1 MEPARGH
8 FSSGVQS
15 PEISE
20 EKFVKFSR
28 DVAREIGLFILCQ
41 LNDVIKCVRLGCE
54 YDDRVMSLIEI
65 FSR

>member
-1 MEPARGH
+1 MATARGH

-28 DVAREIGLFILCQ
+28 DVAGEIGLFIRCQ
-41 LNDVIKCVRLGCE
+41 LNDVIMCVRLGCE